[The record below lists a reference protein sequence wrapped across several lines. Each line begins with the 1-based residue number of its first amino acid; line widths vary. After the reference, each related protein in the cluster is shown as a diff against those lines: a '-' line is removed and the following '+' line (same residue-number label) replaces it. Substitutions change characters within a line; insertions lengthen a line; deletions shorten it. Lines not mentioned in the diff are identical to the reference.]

1 MRHLTELF
9 PVGWPPFAP
18 LTIWLPSY
26 SSLHCLD
33 LLPIST
39 LGNERHT
46 AKFYSNVKKKK
57 EIYGSGKESEK
68 NQDLFILKLFQGV
81 S

>member
-1 MRHLTELF
+1 
-9 PVGWPPFAP
+9 
-18 LTIWLPSY
+18 
-26 SSLHCLD
+26 LD